1 MPIVRVSRLA
11 AGSADGYLQPMH
23 CRLSPVLV
31 AVVLLG
37 PGCGREDSVRVY
49 QAPKD
54 RGGSQA
60 PAQSSAPSA
69 PSAPQQR
76 APWTVPEG
84 WTEKPSTGGMRIA
97 TYAVTDPDGRA
108 VDISV
113 VPLGAAAGSLL
124 DNVNRWRGE
133 LELPPITEAELPRL
147 LTAVKIG
154 DVDAQMVDLVSEKPV
169 GSDQTKSRTLA
180 AILPLPGTTV
190 FFKAKGDEALVEAN
204 GKAFKAWLK
213 SVQTGPNPGAEATP
227 PPSSSSG
234 GPSDMRGPVAPPPS
248 TALPTW
254 EVPSTWKSAPAST
267 MRLASFA
274 LSGPGGQTGDL
285 SVVALGPAAG
295 GLLANINRWR
305 GQFGLD
311 PVDEAGLQKT
321 LTTVPLSGGET
332 ATVVDLVGT
341 GEAAGRRLLGAIVS
355 RNDRTWFYKLTGD
368 ATLVESERGNFEKFI
383 RSVKYP

>member
-1 MPIVRVSRLA
+1 M
-11 AGSADGYLQPMH
+11 
-23 CRLSPVLV
+23 
-31 AVVLLG
+31 G
-37 PGCGREDSVRVY
+37 PGCGRDEGVRVY

-54 RGGSQA
+54 RGGSPTATQSPA
-60 PAQSSAPSA
+60 PSPSSTASTASASASSSAS
-69 PSAPQQR
+69 QR
-76 APWTVPEG
+76 TPWTVPAG

-97 TYAVTDPDGRA
+97 TYAVTAPDGRA

-133 LELPPITEAELPRL
+133 LELAPVTEADLPRL
-147 LTAVKIG
+147 LIAVKIG
-154 DVDAQMVDLVSEKPV
+154 EVDGQMVELVSEKSV
-169 GSDQTKSRTLA
+169 GADKTRSRTLA

-190 FFKAKGDEALVEAN
+190 FFKAKGDDALVQDNA
-204 GKAFKAWLK
+204 GAFKAWLK
-213 SVQTGPNPGAEATP
+213 SVQTGPTPGGEATP
-227 PPSSSSG
+227 PPPASG
-234 GPSDMRGPVAPPPS
+234 TAPGDMRGPVAPPPS

-274 LSGPGGQTGDL
+274 LGGPGGQTGDL

-311 PVDEAGLQKT
+311 PLDEAGLQKT

-368 ATLVESERGNFEKFI
+368 AALVQSERGNFEKFI

>member
-1 MPIVRVSRLA
+1 
-11 AGSADGYLQPMH
+11 MH

-31 AVVLLG
+31 AVVLMG
-37 PGCGREDSVRVY
+37 PGCGRDDGVRVY

-54 RGGSQA
+54 RGGSQTATQSPA
-60 PAQSSAPSA
+60 PSPSSAASTASTASSPSS
-69 PSAPQQR
+69 PPQR
-76 APWTVPEG
+76 TPWTVPAG

-97 TYAVTDPDGRA
+97 TYAVTAPDGRA

-133 LELPPITEAELPRL
+133 LELAPVTEADLPRL
-147 LTAVKIG
+147 LSPVKIG
-154 DVDAQMVDLVSEKPV
+154 EVDAQMVELISEKPV
-169 GSDQTKSRTLA
+169 GADKTRSRTLA

-190 FFKAKGDEALVEAN
+190 FFKAKGDDALVQDNA
-204 GKAFKAWLK
+204 GAFKAWLK
-213 SVQTGPNPGAEATP
+213 SVQTGPNPGGESTP
-227 PPSSSSG
+227 PPSASG
-234 GPSDMRGPVAPPPS
+234 TAPGDMRGPVAPPPS

-254 EVPSTWKSAPAST
+254 EVPSTWKSAAAST

-274 LSGPGGQTGDL
+274 LGGPGGQTGDL

-295 GLLANINRWR
+295 GLLANIQRWR

-355 RNDRTWFYKLTGD
+355 RSDRTWFYKLTGD
-368 ATLVESERGNFEKFI
+368 AALVQSERGNFEKFI
-383 RSVKYP
+383 RFVKDP

>member
-1 MPIVRVSRLA
+1 
-11 AGSADGYLQPMH
+11 
-23 CRLSPVLV
+23 
-31 AVVLLG
+31 
-37 PGCGREDSVRVY
+37 
-49 QAPKD
+49 
-54 RGGSQA
+54 
-60 PAQSSAPSA
+60 
-69 PSAPQQR
+69 
-76 APWTVPEG
+76 
-84 WTEKPSTGGMRIA
+84 MRIA

>member
-1 MPIVRVSRLA
+1 
-11 AGSADGYLQPMH
+11 MH
-23 CRLSPVLV
+23 CRLSTVLV

-37 PGCGREDSVRVY
+37 PGCGREDGVRVY

-54 RGGSQA
+54 RSGPQA
-60 PAQSSAPSA
+60 SAPSTA
-69 PSAPQQR
+69 PSASSTASTASTASAPSNPQQR
-76 APWTVPEG
+76 APWTVPPG

-97 TYAVTDPDGRA
+97 TYAVTAPDGRA
-108 VDISV
+108 VDVSV

-133 LELPPITEAELPRL
+133 LELPPVTEADLPRL

-154 DVDAQMVDLVSEKPV
+154 EVDAQMVELVSERPV
-169 GSDQTKSRTLA
+169 GADKTRSRTLA

-190 FFKAKGDEALVEAN
+190 FFKAKGDDALVRENA
-204 GKAFKAWLK
+204 GAFKAWLN
-213 SVQTGPNPGAEATP
+213 SVQTGPNPGGGSTP
-227 PPSSSSG
+227 TPSTPSASG
-234 GPSDMRGPVAPPPS
+234 TAPGDMRGPVAPPPS

-254 EVPSTWKSAPAST
+254 EVPPTWKSAPAST

-274 LSGPGGQTGDL
+274 LSGPDGQAADL

-305 GQFGLD
+305 GQFGLE

-321 LTTVPLSGGET
+321 LASVPLPGGGT
-332 ATVVDLVGT
+332 ATVVELAGI
-341 GEAAGRRLLGAIVS
+341 GEAAGRRLVGAIVS
-355 RNDRTWFYKLTGD
+355 RSDRTWFYKLTGD
-368 ATLVESERGNFEKFI
+368 AALVQSERGNFENFI

>member
-1 MPIVRVSRLA
+1 
-11 AGSADGYLQPMH
+11 MH

-37 PGCGREDSVRVY
+37 PGCGRDEGVRVY

-54 RGGSQA
+54 RGGSQTTA
-60 PAQSSAPSA
+60 PSPAQSPSSTA
-69 PSAPQQR
+69 SSPSNPQQR
-76 APWTVPEG
+76 TPWTVPAG

-97 TYAVTDPDGRA
+97 TYAVTAPDGRA

-133 LELPPITEAELPRL
+133 LELPPITEADLPRL

-154 DVDAQMVDLVSEKPV
+154 EVDAQMVELVSEKPV
-169 GSDQTKSRTLA
+169 GADKTRSRTLA

-190 FFKAKGDEALVEAN
+190 FFKAKGDDALVQDNA
-204 GKAFKAWLK
+204 GAFKAWLK
-213 SVQTGPNPGAEATP
+213 SVQTGPNPGGESTP
-227 PPSSSSG
+227 PPSSSGTSPG
-234 GPSDMRGPVAPPPS
+234 DMRGPVAPPPS

-274 LSGPGGQTGDL
+274 LGGPGGQTGDL

-295 GLLANINRWR
+295 GLLANVNRWR

-321 LTTVPLSGGET
+321 LTSLSLSGGET

-355 RNDRTWFYKLTGD
+355 RSDRTWFYKLTGD
-368 ATLVESERGNFEKFI
+368 ATLVQSERGNFEKFI